1 MKKNI
6 ADSKEF
12 KEELRALLNKY
23 NYRLISNSYEY
34 AEVVVVHGDGYQV
47 INKDDAL
54 DRVMMEDEW
63 NAYEQ

>member
-1 MKKNI
+1 MRRNI

-23 NYRLISNSYEY
+23 NYEY
-34 AEVVVVHGDGYQV
+34 AEVIVVHLDGYHI

-54 DRVMMEDEW
+54 DRVMMQDEW
-63 NAYEQ
+63 NASEQ

>member
-1 MKKNI
+1 MRRNI

-23 NYRLISNSYEY
+23 NYEY
-34 AEVVVVHGDGYQV
+34 AEVVVVHLDGYQI

-54 DRVMMEDEW
+54 DRVMMQDEW
-63 NAYEQ
+63 NASEQ